1 MRSLRRDRHAPRDRA
16 ARNSLVHMSTMSG
29 LRRTTVEVAALA
41 MAVVLAACGSSEPD
55 DASADDPSAA
65 PADATEVAVSA
76 FEFGYELTAPTEA
89 GTYTFVLTND
99 GSMQHDLVL
108 EGGADGATAIIGA
121 GETDSFT
128 ATLEPGDYTLYCS
141 VGSHRSQ
148 GMEVTFTVS

>member
-1 MRSLRRDRHAPRDRA
+1 MVDMSEMRRSIH
-16 ARNSLVHMSTMSG
+16 
-29 LRRTTVEVAALA
+29 AAL
-41 MAVVLAACGSSEPD
+41 VVLVVTVLAACGSGGSDDSENVGIDAGPGDPD
-55 DASADDPSAA
+55 AA
-65 PADATEVAVSA
+65 ATEVAVSA
-76 FEFGYELTAPTEA
+76 FEFGYEMTAPTEA

-99 GSMQHDLVL
+99 GTQQHDLVL
-108 EGGADGATAIIGA
+108 EGGPGGATAIIGA